1 MCLNPETA
9 FKTVR
14 FMIVDDDEV
23 SVMAIQRAMKNLS
36 LANPVLVAENG
47 LLALE
52 QLHQSMDAHGKLPPF
67 IITLDL
73 NMPRMNGLEFLN
85 AVRENPALK
94 KLLVFVLTTSD
105 APTDISA
112 AYEKNIAGY
121 IVKDNVTETL
131 RDALAML
138 KDYSQ
143 LVVIPD

>member
-1 MCLNPETA
+1 MTTETT

-23 SVMAIQRAMKNLS
+23 SVMAIKRAMLTLN
-36 LANPVLVAENG
+36 LANPVVIARNG
-47 LLALE
+47 IEALE
-52 QLHQSMDAHGKLPPF
+52 LLNNSVETEGKLLPY
-67 IITLDL
+67 IVTLDL
-73 NMPRMNGLEFLN
+73 NMPRMNGLEFLE
-85 AVRENPALK
+85 AIREHPALK

-121 IVKDNVTETL
+121 IIKDNVAETL
-131 RDALAML
+131 REALSML
-138 KDYSQ
+138 KEYSQ